1 VFNIN
6 FNIKIM
12 EIKLISAI
20 NNLILEF
27 ILINSKKL
35 KLTKNE
41 LIE

>member
-1 VFNIN
+1 
-6 FNIKIM
+6 M